1 MQNHVKVIA
10 EDSVAAM
17 AKITRE
23 LGADARI
30 ISTRQTPAGIE
41 IVAAPPGDFA
51 SHLAEERA
59 AKPRNAASRIA
70 EFTALLDDA
79 RKASEIKPRKS
90 EAPRAP
96 ARQSA
101 GEDARLKAVESS
113 LAEIK
118 AMLGSELMANGLM
131 AAGASPALIS
141 LFLAQANAFEGPRSD
156 KNFAAFLASRL
167 VHKEA
172 PELLGGQQIVVAL
185 GPSGSGKTT
194 LLAQLAARM
203 RVQDPESRIAFVNAD
218 TRRLAATEQLQAYGR
233 ILDVP
238 VVDIEKVRALSGFV
252 RSQESQLTMLIDMP
266 SGGVDCE
273 ELMSELNDQSADL
286 APITRI
292 GVVASTLSSEA
303 ITQMFET
310 YPEIDAVALTKLSE
324 SRLTLPAITQLC
336 MRRAPITYIAND
348 SHLMKGL
355 TVADAIAM
363 EDLIRASLPGTRK
376 EQAA

>member
-17 AKITRE
+17 AKITKE

-30 ISTRQTPAGIE
+30 ISTRQTSAGIE

-51 SHLAEERA
+51 AHLAEERNV
-59 AKPRNAASRIA
+59 AKAKNGASRIA

-79 RKASEIKPRKS
+79 RKASEIRPRKS
-90 EAPRAP
+90 ESARAP
-96 ARQSA
+96 ARA
-101 GEDARLKAVESS
+101 NEDARLKAVENS
-113 LAEIK
+113 LAEIR

-131 AAGASPALIS
+131 AAGAPPALIS
-141 LFLAQANAFEGPRSD
+141 LFLAQANAFEGSRSD

-167 VHKEA
+167 VHKEP

-203 RVQDPESRIAFVNAD
+203 RVQDTDSRIAFVNAD
-218 TRRLAATEQLQAYGR
+218 TRRLAASEQLQAYGR

-252 RSQESQLTMLIDMP
+252 RSQESQLTMLVDMP
-266 SGGVDCE
+266 SGGADCE
-273 ELMSELNDQSADL
+273 ALMNELNDQSADL

-292 GVVASTLSSEA
+292 GVVASTLSSES
-303 ITQMFET
+303 ITQMFEC

-324 SRLTLPAITQLC
+324 ARMTLPAISQLC
-336 MRRAPITYIAND
+336 MRKAPVTYIASD
-348 SHLMKGL
+348 AHLMKGL
-355 TVADAIAM
+355 AFADAASM
-363 EDLIRASLPGTRK
+363 EELIRGSLPGSRK

>member
-17 AKITRE
+17 AKITKE

-51 SHLAEERA
+51 AHLAEERNG
-59 AKPRNAASRIA
+59 AKAKGGVSRIA

-79 RKASEIKPRKS
+79 RKASEIRPRKS
-90 EAPRAP
+90 ES
-96 ARQSA
+96 ARTPSRTND
-101 GEDARLKAVESS
+101 ESRLKAVESS
-113 LAEIK
+113 LAEIR

-131 AAGASPALIS
+131 AAGAPPALIS
-141 LFLAQANAFEGPRSD
+141 LFLAQANAFEGSRSD

-167 VHKEA
+167 VHKEP

-203 RVQDPESRIAFVNAD
+203 RLQDSDSRIAFVNAD
-218 TRRLAATEQLQAYGR
+218 TRRLAASEQLQAYGR

-252 RSQESQLTMLIDMP
+252 RTQESQLTMLIDMP
-266 SGGVDCE
+266 SGGAECE
-273 ELMSELNDQSADL
+273 ALMSELNDQSADL

-292 GVVASTLSSEA
+292 GVVASTLSSES
-303 ITQMFET
+303 ITQMFEA
-310 YPEIDAVALTKLSE
+310 YPEIDAVALTKLCE
-324 SRLTLPAITQLC
+324 ARMTLPAISQLC
-336 MRRAPITYIAND
+336 MRKAPVTYIASD
-348 SHLMKGL
+348 AHLMKGL
-355 TVADAIAM
+355 AFADAGSM
-363 EDLIRASLPGTRK
+363 EELIRGSLPGSRK

>member
-17 AKITRE
+17 AKITKE

-51 SHLAEERA
+51 AHLAEERNV
-59 AKPRNAASRIA
+59 AKTKNGASRIA

-79 RKASEIKPRKS
+79 RKASEIRPRKA
-90 EAPRAP
+90 ENARVP
-96 ARQSA
+96 ARA
-101 GEDARLKAVESS
+101 NDDARLKAVENS
-113 LAEIK
+113 LAEIR

-131 AAGASPALIS
+131 AAGAPPALIS
-141 LFLAQANAFEGPRSD
+141 LFLAQANAFEGARSD

-167 VHKEA
+167 VHKEP

-203 RVQDPESRIAFVNAD
+203 RLQDTESRIAFVNAD
-218 TRRLAATEQLQAYGR
+218 TRRLAASEQLQAYGR

-266 SGGVDCE
+266 SGGADCE
-273 ELMSELNDQSADL
+273 ALMSELNDQSADL

-292 GVVASTLSSEA
+292 GVVASTLSSES
-303 ITQMFET
+303 ITQMFES

-324 SRLTLPAITQLC
+324 ARMTLPAISQLC
-336 MRRAPITYIAND
+336 MRKAPVTYIASD
-348 SHLMKGL
+348 AHLMKGL
-355 TVADAIAM
+355 AFADAASM
-363 EDLIRASLPGTRK
+363 EELIRGSLPGSRK